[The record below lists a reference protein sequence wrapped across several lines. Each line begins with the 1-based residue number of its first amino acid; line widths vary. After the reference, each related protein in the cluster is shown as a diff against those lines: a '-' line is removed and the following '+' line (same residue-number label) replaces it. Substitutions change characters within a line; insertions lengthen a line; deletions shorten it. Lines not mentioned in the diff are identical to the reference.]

1 MKLKHHFW
9 TSLAI
14 GGAISLGTGSVEAL
28 AGAMI
33 GGVIIDAD
41 HIIDQVWSI
50 NEGAPLANRSRPAHG
65 KLERLVRRRKLIR
78 LPLIFHSYE
87 LMIGLVILA
96 VMLRTPFIEGLVAGY
111 LLHIA
116 LDLIRHHREFRSPLF
131 YLLSYRLVRGFRRE
145 RLIKPEYL

>member
-9 TSLAI
+9 SSLAL
-14 GGAISLGTGSVEAL
+14 GGAISLGTGSLEAL

-50 NEGAPLANRSRPAHG
+50 NEGAPLAHGSQRAHG
-65 KLERLVRRRKLIR
+65 RFQQLVRRRKLIR

-96 VMLRTPFIEGLVAGY
+96 AMLRTPFMTGLVAGY
-111 LLHIA
+111 LLHLA
-116 LDLIRHHREFRSPLF
+116 LDLIRHHHEFRSPLF
-131 YLLSYRLVRGFRRE
+131 YLISYRLARGFRRE

>member
-9 TSLAI
+9 SSLAL
-14 GGAISLGTGSVEAL
+14 GGAISLGTGSLEAL

-41 HIIDQVWSI
+41 HIIDQLWSI
-50 NEGAPLANRSRPAHG
+50 NEGAPPASKSRPAQG
-65 KLERLVRRRKLIR
+65 RFQRIVRRRKLIR
-78 LPLIFHSYE
+78 LPLVFHSYE

-96 VMLRTPFIEGLVAGY
+96 ATLRTPFTTGLVAGY

-116 LDLIRHHREFRSPLF
+116 LDLIRHHHEFRSPLF
-131 YLLSYRLVRGFRRE
+131 YLISYRLARGFRRE

>member
-9 TSLAI
+9 SSLAL
-14 GGAISLGTGSVEAL
+14 GGAVSLWTGSAEAL

-50 NEGAPLANRSRPAHG
+50 NEGAPPANKSRPEQG
-65 KLERLVRRRKLIR
+65 RFQRLMRRRKLIR

-87 LMIGLVILA
+87 LMLGLVILA
-96 VMLRTPFIEGLVAGY
+96 MLLRTPFITGLVAGY

-116 LDLIRHHREFRSPLF
+116 LDLIRHHHEFRSPLF
-131 YLLSYRLVRGFRRE
+131 YLISYRLARGFRRE